1 MDKTNSNEPIEKQ
14 LEQLMVKV
22 KKNGKVIDEITR
34 DTVSMK
40 RTKKADPLEY
50 PRNN

>member
-1 MDKTNSNEPIEKQ
+1 MDKINSNEPIEKQ

-34 DTVSMK
+34 DTIRMK
-40 RTKKADPLEY
+40 RTKNADPLKY
-50 PRNN
+50 PCNN